1 MMAADVPALERE
13 YGDCLKS
20 YALLYAEMHIALHEA
35 DQEEDDLVSFT
46 AAYQA
51 AAEKLRDLRKKVL
64 DRSDIPDIEMYIRSD
79 CTFNYYAWLK
89 MRAILKTAGGALPD
103 GKVRPMEE
111 LVYCGALIQERLD
124 QEKR

>member
-1 MMAADVPALERE
+1 MMATDVPALERE

-35 DQEEDDLVSFT
+35 DQEEDD
-46 AAYQA
+46 QA

-103 GKVRPMEE
+103 GEVRPMEE

>member
-64 DRSDIPDIEMYIRSD
+64 DRSDIPDIEGQICVIHPSNYISY
-79 CTFNYYAWLK
+79 TSK
-89 MRAILKTAGGALPD
+89 KEG
-103 GKVRPMEE
+103 EE
-111 LVYCGALIQERLD
+111 
-124 QEKR
+124 

>member
-79 CTFNYYAWLK
+79 CTFNYYAWL
-89 MRAILKTAGGALPD
+89 AGGALPD
-103 GKVRPMEE
+103 GEVRPMEE

>member
-1 MMAADVPALERE
+1 
-13 YGDCLKS
+13 
-20 YALLYAEMHIALHEA
+20 
-35 DQEEDDLVSFT
+35 
-46 AAYQA
+46 
-51 AAEKLRDLRKKVL
+51 
-64 DRSDIPDIEMYIRSD
+64 MYIRSD

-103 GKVRPMEE
+103 GEVRPMEE